1 MITDEDLRTMMADH
15 AAHAGQPR
23 LSPDAV
29 RRRARRL
36 RHGQRLRRAGAV
48 AVLVPAV
55 GLGAVTVQAS
65 LATPPI
71 VDSPV
76 VFGASPADQLP
87 DGRLPLPVKGQYAWA
102 DPVGLCW
109 GEFSK
114 DGRACAPIQ
123 HDSTGPDTVV
133 WHPDTGLAVSVTEA
147 PVVRAEFYSGTRVA
161 PAQAVSFAR
170 YPKFRLISA
179 NPAWPADVGQV
190 GLGVR
195 GWNAAGNLV
204 LDLEPDPS
212 Q

>member
-1 MITDEDLRTMMADH
+1 MITDKELRTMMADQ
-15 AAHAGQPR
+15 AAHAGHPR

-48 AVLVPAV
+48 AVLVPAI

-87 DGRLPLPVKGQYAWA
+87 DGRLRLPVAGQYAWA

-114 DGRACAPIQ
+114 DGRVCAPIQ
-123 HDSTGPDTVV
+123 QDSTGHLTTV

-147 PVVRAEFYSGTRVA
+147 PVVRAEFYSGTSVA

-170 YPKFRLISA
+170 YPEFRLISGSL
-179 NPAWPADVGQV
+179 PRSPDESEI

-195 GWNAAGNLV
+195 GWDAAGNLV
-204 LDLEPDPS
+204 LDLEPDPG